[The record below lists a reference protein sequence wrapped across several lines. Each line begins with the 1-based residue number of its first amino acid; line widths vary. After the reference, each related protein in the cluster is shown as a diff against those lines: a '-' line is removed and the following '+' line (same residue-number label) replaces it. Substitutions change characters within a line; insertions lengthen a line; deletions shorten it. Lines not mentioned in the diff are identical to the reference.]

1 MKVSRFAK
9 SIVLLNCAVPLILL
23 AWDAALGRLG
33 ANPVNFAIRTTGI
46 LSLIFIILTLAITPA
61 SRMTGWGWLGQFR
74 RVAGL
79 YAFFHAA
86 LHFLIF
92 FWFDR
97 AASVLGTL
105 SEIAMRTYLMVGIVA
120 LVLMAPL
127 AITSTDGMIKR
138 LGPKRW
144 KLLHRL
150 VYVVAIAGALHFAML
165 VKADLTWPIAFAV
178 PIGLL
183 LAWRLGAHYFQLRR
197 ESYQFRNPVAAAPVP
212 ASTGTPSPLP
222 LSPEY
227 RGEGNNITPLCPEY
241 KGEENNI
248 TPLSPAAGER
258 GRGEGTKPKHWSGQL
273 RVVKVFQET
282 PDVRTFRLVAT
293 DRPHLP
299 FDFLPGQYLNL
310 SFVIDGKKVNRSYTI
325 ASSPTRVGSCELT
338 VKCAAQGTASRHLHD
353 NVAAGT
359 LIDVYA
365 PAGRFTFTGAEADSL
380 VMIAGGVGIT
390 PLMAKI
396 RYLTDIGWT
405 GHIYLVFSVKT
416 ERDIIFRD
424 ELDYLRSRFP
434 NLHVTVTLTRA
445 EGGSGEWEHGRFTP
459 ELLNRVVPQIST
471 RRVHICGP
479 TEMTELTRQMLLD
492 LGVPAESI
500 ESESFTSPTRVTAQA
515 AGANGT
521 LAEAQTSESAR
532 ADVNGSLTLHP
543 SPWGRGAGG
552 EGDATLTF
560 ARSGKSLPISPHKTV
575 LEAAEDLGV
584 PINFDCRAGICGQCK
599 TKLLAGHVTMETQ
612 DALTPADRANNLIL
626 SCQARC
632 IDQVAVE
639 A

>member
-1 MKVSRFAK
+1 M
-9 SIVLLNCAVPLILL
+9 
-23 AWDAALGRLG
+23 
-33 ANPVNFAIRTTGI
+33 
-46 LSLIFIILTLAITPA
+46 
-61 SRMTGWGWLGQFR
+61 
-74 RVAGL
+74 
-79 YAFFHAA
+79 
-86 LHFLIF
+86 
-92 FWFDR
+92 
-97 AASVLGTL
+97 
-105 SEIAMRTYLMVGIVA
+105 
-120 LVLMAPL
+120 LMAPL
-127 AITSTDGMIKR
+127 AITSTNGMIKR

-150 VYVVAIAGALHFAML
+150 VYVVAIAGVLHFAML
-165 VKADLTWPIAFAV
+165 VKADLTRPIAFAV
-178 PIGLL
+178 PIALL
-183 LAWRLGAHYFQLRR
+183 FAWRLCVHYFQLRR

-212 ASTGTPSPLP
+212 ASTGALT
-222 LSPEY
+222 
-227 RGEGNNITPLCPEY
+227 
-241 KGEENNI
+241 
-248 TPLSPAAGER
+248 A
-258 GRGEGTKPKHWSGQL
+258 KPRHWSGQL

-282 PDVRTFRLVAT
+282 PDVRTFRLVST
-293 DRPHLP
+293 VGPRLP
-299 FDFLPGQYLNL
+299 FDFLPGQFLNL
-310 SFVIDGKKVNRSYTI
+310 SFVIEGKKVNRSYTI
-325 ASSPTRVGSCELT
+325 ASSPARIGSCELT
-338 VKCAAQGTASRHLHD
+338 VKREAKGTSSRHLHD
-353 NVAAGT
+353 SVDAGT

-390 PLMAKI
+390 PLMAKV

-445 EGGSGEWEHGRFTP
+445 DGSGGRWERGRISP

-479 TEMTELTRQMLLD
+479 TEMTERARQMLVD

-500 ESESFTSPTRVTAQA
+500 KSESFISPARASA
-515 AGANGT
+515 LAPAGTNGT
-521 LAEAQTSESAR
+521 LAATAQTSVPA
-532 ADVNGSLTLHP
+532 ATTVNG
-543 SPWGRGAGG
+543 A
-552 EGDATLTF
+552 ATLTF
-560 ARSGKSLPISPHKTV
+560 ARSGKSLPISARKTV

-584 PINFDCRAGICGQCK
+584 SINYDCRSGICGQCK

-612 DALTPADRANNLIL
+612 DALTPVDRVNNLIL

-632 IDQVAVE
+632 IDQVSVE

>member
-9 SIVLLNCAVPLILL
+9 SIFWLNCAVPLILL

-33 ANPVNFAIRTTGI
+33 ANPVNFAIRTTGG
-46 LSLIFIILTLAITPA
+46 LSLIFIVLTLAVTPA

-74 RVAGL
+74 RVLGLHAFFYAGL
-79 YAFFHAA
+79 
-86 LHFLIF
+86 HFSIF

-97 AASVLGTL
+97 AASVLSTL
-105 SEIAMRTYLMVGIVA
+105 SEIAMRTYLMVGIVG

-127 AITSTDGMIKR
+127 AITSTDAMIKR
-138 LGPKRW
+138 LGPRRW

-150 VYVVAIAGALHFAML
+150 VYVVAIAGVLHFAML
-165 VKADLTWPIAFAV
+165 VKADIAWPIAFAI
-178 PIGLL
+178 PIALL
-183 LAWRLGAHYFQLRR
+183 LAWRLGAHYFRLRR
-197 ESYQFRNPVAAAPVP
+197 ESYQFRNPVAAAPAP
-212 ASTGTPSPLP
+212 DAATGAPV
-222 LSPEY
+222 
-227 RGEGNNITPLCPEY
+227 
-241 KGEENNI
+241 
-248 TPLSPAAGER
+248 A
-258 GRGEGTKPKHWSGQL
+258 KPKHWSGQL

-282 PDVRTFRLVAT
+282 PDVRTFRLAAT
-293 DRPHLP
+293 EGPRLP

-338 VKCAAQGTASRHLHD
+338 VKREPMGTSSRHLHD
-353 NVAAGT
+353 SVDAGT
-359 LIDVYA
+359 LIDVNA
-365 PAGRFTFTGAEADSL
+365 PAGRFTFTGTEADSV

-405 GHIYLVFSVKT
+405 GDIYLVFSVKT

-424 ELDYLRSRFP
+424 ELDYLRTRFP

-445 EGGSGEWEHGRFTP
+445 EGTSGEWERGRISP
-459 ELLNRVVPQIST
+459 ELLDRVVPQIAT

-479 TEMTELTRQMLLD
+479 TEMTDLTRQMLLD
-492 LGVPAESI
+492 LGVPAEAI
-500 ESESFTSPTRVTAQA
+500 KLESFTSPARAAAQA
-515 AGANGT
+515 PAAADTNGT
-521 LAEAQTSESAR
+521 LVNGAPAATAQTSEPAR
-532 ADVNGSLTLHP
+532 AAVNGAATHT
-543 SPWGRGAGG
+543 A
-552 EGDATLTF
+552 ATLTF
-560 ARSGKSLPISPHKTV
+560 ARSGKTLPISARKTV

-584 PINFDCRAGICGQCK
+584 SINYDCRAGICGQCK

-612 DALTPADRANNLIL
+612 DALTHVDRANNLIL

>member
-23 AWDAALGRLG
+23 AWDAVAGRLG

-46 LSLIFIILTLAITPA
+46 LSLIFIVLTLAVTPV

-74 RVAGL
+74 RVLGL
-79 YAFFHAA
+79 CAFFHAG

-105 SEIAMRTYLMVGIVA
+105 SEIAMRTYLMVGIVG
-120 LVLMAPL
+120 LVLMVPL
-127 AITSTDGMIKR
+127 AITSTNGMIKR
-138 LGPKRW
+138 LGPKHW

-150 VYVVAIAGALHFAML
+150 VYVVALAGALHFAML
-165 VKADLTWPIAFAV
+165 VKADLTRPIAFAV
-178 PIGLL
+178 PIALL
-183 LAWRLGAHYFQLRR
+183 FAWRLGAHYFQLRR
-197 ESYQFRNPVAAAPVP
+197 ESYQFRNPVAYATRLANPVAAAPVA
-212 ASTGTPSPLP
+212 ASTGAPV
-222 LSPEY
+222 
-227 RGEGNNITPLCPEY
+227 
-241 KGEENNI
+241 
-248 TPLSPAAGER
+248 A
-258 GRGEGTKPKHWSGQL
+258 KPKHWSGQL
-273 RVVKVFQET
+273 RVAKVFQET
-282 PDVRTFRLVAT
+282 PDVRTFRLVSTAGP
-293 DRPHLP
+293 RLP

-338 VKCAAQGTASRHLHD
+338 VKREPKGTSSRHLHD
-353 NVAAGT
+353 RVDAGT

-396 RYLTDIGWT
+396 RYLTDIGWS
-405 GHIYLVFSVKT
+405 GDLYLVYSVKT
-416 ERDIIFRD
+416 ERDIVFRD

-445 EGGSGEWEHGRFTP
+445 EGSSGGWERGRISP
-459 ELLNRVVPQIST
+459 ELLNRVVPQIAT

-479 TEMTELTRQMLLD
+479 TEMTDLTRQMLLD
-492 LGVPAESI
+492 LGVPAEAI
-500 ESESFTSPTRVTAQA
+500 KLESFTSPARANAQA
-515 AGANGT
+515 PAAAGTNGT
-521 LAEAQTSESAR
+521 LAATAQTSEPAR
-532 ADVNGSLTLHP
+532 AAVNGA
-543 SPWGRGAGG
+543 RA
-552 EGDATLTF
+552 LTF
-560 ARSGKSLPISPHKTV
+560 TRSGKSLPISARKTV
-575 LEAAEDLGV
+575 LEAAEDVGV
-584 PINFDCRAGICGQCK
+584 SINYDCRSGICGQCK
-599 TKLLAGHVTMETQ
+599 TKLVAGHVTMETQ
-612 DALTPADRANNLIL
+612 DALTPVDRANNLIL

>member
-1 MKVSRFAK
+1 MKVHFAR
-9 SIVLLNCAVPLILL
+9 SLVLLNGAVPLILL
-23 AWDAALGRLG
+23 AWDAVAGRLG

-46 LSLIFIILTLAITPA
+46 LSLIFIILTLAVTPV
-61 SRMTGWGWLGQFR
+61 SRMTGWGWMGQFR
-74 RVAGL
+74 RVLGL

-105 SEIAMRTYLMVGIVA
+105 SEIAMRAYLMVGIVG

-127 AITSTDGMIKR
+127 AITSTNGMIKR

-165 VKADLTWPIAFAV
+165 VKADLTRPIAFAV
-178 PIGLL
+178 PIALL
-183 LAWRLGAHYFQLRR
+183 FAWRLGAHYLQLRR
-197 ESYQFRNPVAAAPVP
+197 ESYQFRNPAGMGAMLSRQDLAAPSSP
-212 ASTGTPSPLP
+212 NLGRESMPPLASASTGAPREKEVGALLPERPEGCFAQKSPDRP
-222 LSPEY
+222 DPFF
-227 RGEGNNITPLCPEY
+227 
-241 KGEENNI
+241 
-248 TPLSPAAGER
+248 AAA
-258 GRGEGTKPKHWSGQL
+258 KPKHWSGQL

-282 PDVRTFRLVAT
+282 PDVRTFRLVSTAGP
-293 DRPHLP
+293 RLP
-299 FDFLPGQYLNL
+299 FDFLPGQFLNL

-325 ASSPTRVGSCELT
+325 ASSPTRGGFCELT
-338 VKCAAQGTASRHLHD
+338 VKREARGTASRHLHD
-353 NVAAGT
+353 RVDAGT

-405 GHIYLVFSVKT
+405 GHIYLLFSVKT
-416 ERDIIFRD
+416 ERDIIFRE

-434 NLHVTVTLTRA
+434 NLHVTVTLTQA
-445 EGGSGEWEHGRFTP
+445 EGSGGGWERGRISP
-459 ELLNRVVPQIST
+459 ELLNRAVPQI
-471 RRVHICGP
+471 RARGVHICGP
-479 TEMTELTRQMLLD
+479 TEMTEQIRQMLQG

-500 ESESFTSPTRVTAQA
+500 RLESFTSPARATAQGPAA
-515 AGANGT
+515 AGTNGT
-521 LAEAQTSESAR
+521 LAVTAQTSEPAPTVVNGAR
-532 ADVNGSLTLHP
+532 A
-543 SPWGRGAGG
+543 
-552 EGDATLTF
+552 LTF
-560 ARSGKSLPISPHKTV
+560 ARSGKSLAISAHKTV

-584 PINFDCRAGICGQCK
+584 SINYDCRSGICGQCK
-599 TKLLAGHVTMETQ
+599 IKRLAGHVTMETQ
-612 DALTPADRANNLIL
+612 DALTPVDRANNLIL
-626 SCQARC
+626 SCQALC
-632 IDQVAVE
+632 LDQVAVE

>member
-9 SIVLLNCAVPLILL
+9 LIVWLNGAVPLILL
-23 AWDAALGRLG
+23 GWDAVAGRLG
-33 ANPVNFAIRTTGI
+33 ANPVNFAIRTTGV
-46 LSLIFIILTLAITPA
+46 LALLFIILTLAITPA

-74 RVAGL
+74 RVFGL

-92 FWFDR
+92 FWLDR

-105 SEIAMRTYLMVGIVA
+105 SEIAMRAYLMVGIVG

-127 AITSTDGMIKR
+127 AVTSTNGMIKR

-165 VKADLTWPIAFAV
+165 VKADLARPIAFAV
-178 PIGLL
+178 PIALL

-212 ASTGTPSPLP
+212 AS
-222 LSPEY
+222 
-227 RGEGNNITPLCPEY
+227 
-241 KGEENNI
+241 
-248 TPLSPAAGER
+248 AGALAP
-258 GRGEGTKPKHWSGQL
+258 KPKHWSGQL

-282 PDVRTFRLVAT
+282 PDVRTFRLVAPAGP
-293 DRPHLP
+293 RLP
-299 FDFLPGQYLNL
+299 FEFLPGQFLNL

-338 VKCAAQGTASRHLHD
+338 VKREANGTASRYLHD
-353 NVAAGT
+353 SVAAGT

-405 GHIYLVFSVKT
+405 GDIYLVFSVKT

-445 EGGSGEWEHGRFTP
+445 EGDSGGWERGRISP
-459 ELLNRVVPQIST
+459 ELLNRAVPQIST

-479 TEMTELTRQMLLD
+479 TEMTDLTRQMLLD

-500 ESESFTSPTRVTAQA
+500 KLESFTSPGRASAQA
-515 AGANGT
+515 PAAAGTNGT
-521 LAEAQTSESAR
+521 LAAPAQTAEPA
-532 ADVNGSLTLHP
+532 ATPVNG
-543 SPWGRGAGG
+543 A
-552 EGDATLTF
+552 ATLTF
-560 ARSGKSLPISPHKTV
+560 ARSRKSLPMTARKTV

-584 PINFDCRAGICGQCK
+584 SINFDCRAGICGQCK
-599 TKLLAGHVTMETQ
+599 IKLLAGQVTMETE
-612 DALTPADRANNLIL
+612 DALTPLDRANNLIL